1 MTSRINTLSVQN
13 TLKKMGPLLG
23 LVILSVLLSFATP
36 NFLTSS
42 NLFSVLRQVTYSGLL
57 AFGMTFVILIGGI
70 DLSVGAILALVGI
83 VTASMIQSGLNPILA
98 TLLGI
103 VFGALCGTFN
113 GLLIAVG
120 RIAPF
125 IATLATMILFRGF
138 AQEYSQSKPISVN
151 GSGFFDAIGSGYI
164 FNILPTPVLI
174 MLVIY
179 LVLWFV
185 LKKTAFG
192 RHVYALG
199 GSEVVALISGLK
211 VKTIKLWVYT
221 LSGALSAI
229 AALVVTSRLSSAS
242 PNAGSMYE
250 LDAIA
255 AVVLGGTSLSG
266 GRGWIFGTLVGVV
279 LLGVLS
285 NGLNLLNVSANYQ
298 LIIKGLVI
306 LFAVLMDR
314 KNT

>member
-1 MTSRINTLSVQN
+1 
-13 TLKKMGPLLG
+13 
-23 LVILSVLLSFATP
+23 
-36 NFLTSS
+36 
-42 NLFSVLRQVTYSGLL
+42 
-57 AFGMTFVILIGGI
+57 
-70 DLSVGAILALVGI
+70 
-83 VTASMIQSGLNPILA
+83 
-98 TLLGI
+98 
-103 VFGALCGTFN
+103 
-113 GLLIAVG
+113 
-120 RIAPF
+120 
-125 IATLATMILFRGF
+125 
-138 AQEYSQSKPISVN
+138 
-151 GSGFFDAIGSGYI
+151 
-164 FNILPTPVLI
+164 

-199 GSEVVALISGLK
+199 GSEDVALISGLK

>member
-1 MTSRINTLSVQN
+1 MKPLSIGATV
-13 TLKKMGPLLG
+13 KKMGPLLG
-23 LVILSVLLSFATP
+23 LVVLSAVLSAATP
-36 NFLTSS
+36 NFLTSN

-83 VTASMIQSGLNPILA
+83 ITASLIQTGMDPILA
-98 TLLGI
+98 SCIGILLGAAC
-103 VFGALCGTFN
+103 GAVN
-113 GLLIAVG
+113 GLLVSVG

-125 IATLATMILFRGF
+125 IATLATMILFRGI
-138 AQEYSQSKPISVN
+138 AQEYSQSKPITINVD
-151 GSGFFDAIGSGYI
+151 GFFNDIGSGYL
-164 FNILPTPVLI
+164 FNTVPTPVVL
-174 MLVIY
+174 MLAVY
-179 LVLWFV
+179 FVLWFV
-185 LKKTAFG
+185 LKKTRFG

-199 GSEVVALISGLK
+199 GSEDVARISGLK
-211 VKTIKLWVYT
+211 VRSLKLWVYT
-221 LSGALSAI
+221 LSGILSAV

-242 PNAGSMYE
+242 PNAGVMYE

-266 GRGWIFGTLVGVV
+266 GRGWLFGTLVGVV

-298 LIIKGLVI
+298 LIIKGAVI
-306 LFAVLMDR
+306 LFAVLLDR
-314 KNT
+314 KNA

>member
-1 MTSRINTLSVQN
+1 MKSLSFADM
-13 TLKKMGPLLG
+13 LKKMGPLLG
-23 LVILSVLLSFATP
+23 LMVLSALLSLATP
-36 NFLTSS
+36 NFLTSG
-42 NLFSVLRQVTYSGLL
+42 NLFSVLRQVSYSGLL

-83 VTASMIQSGLNPILA
+83 ITASLIQTGMDPMLASLIGL
-98 TLLGI
+98 LLGA
-103 VFGALCGTFN
+103 VCGAVN
-113 GLLIAVG
+113 GLLVAVG

-125 IATLATMILFRGF
+125 IATLATMILFRGV
-138 AQEYSQSKPISVN
+138 AQEYSQSKPISIN
-151 GSGFFDAIGSGYI
+151 ADGFFNEIGTGYVFDVI
-164 FNILPTPVLI
+164 PMPVIL
-174 MLVIY
+174 MLMVY

-185 LKKTAFG
+185 LKKTRFG

-199 GSEVVALISGLK
+199 GSEDVARISGLK
-211 VKTIKLWVYT
+211 VKSLKLWVYT
-221 LSGALSAI
+221 LSGLLSAV

-242 PNAGSMYE
+242 PTAGSMYE

-298 LIIKGLVI
+298 LIIKGAVI
-306 LFAVLMDR
+306 LFAVLLDR
-314 KNT
+314 KNA

>member
-1 MTSRINTLSVQN
+1 MNSLSIGA

-23 LVILSVLLSFATP
+23 LIVLSIFLSIATP

-42 NLFSVLRQVTYSGLL
+42 NLFSVLRQVSYSGLL

-83 VTASMIQSGLNPILA
+83 ITASLIQAGVDPILA
-98 TLLGI
+98 SLIGVLL
-103 VFGALCGTFN
+103 GALCGAFN
-113 GLLIAVG
+113 GLLISVG
-120 RIAPF
+120 KIAPF
-125 IATLATMILFRGF
+125 IATLATMILFRGI
-138 AQEYSQSKPISVN
+138 AQEYSQSKPISIN
-151 GSGFFDAIGSGYI
+151 ATGFFDAIGSGYLLDFI
-164 FNILPTPVLI
+164 PIPVLL
-174 MLVIY
+174 MLVVY
-179 LVLWFV
+179 FVLWFV
-185 LKKTAFG
+185 LQKTRFG
-192 RHVYALG
+192 RYVYALG
-199 GSEVVALISGLK
+199 GSEDVALISGLK
-211 VKTIKLWVYT
+211 VKRLKLWVYT
-221 LSGALSAI
+221 LSGVMSAI

-242 PNAGSMYE
+242 PNAGAMYE

-266 GRGWIFGTLVGVV
+266 GRGWIFGTLIGVI

>member
-1 MTSRINTLSVQN
+1 MKQLSIGA
-13 TLKKMGPLLG
+13 TIKKMGPLLG
-23 LVILSVLLSFATP
+23 LVVLSAVLSAATP
-36 NFLTSS
+36 NFLTSN

-83 VTASMIQSGLNPILA
+83 ITASLIQTGMDPILA
-98 TLLGI
+98 SCIGILLGAAC
-103 VFGALCGTFN
+103 GAVN
-113 GLLIAVG
+113 GLLVSVG

-125 IATLATMILFRGF
+125 IATLATMILFRGI
-138 AQEYSQSKPISVN
+138 AQEYSQSKPITINVD
-151 GSGFFDAIGSGYI
+151 GFFNDIGSGYL
-164 FNILPTPVLI
+164 FNTVPTPVVL
-174 MLVIY
+174 MLAVYFI
-179 LVLWFV
+179 LWFV
-185 LKKTAFG
+185 LKKTRFG

-199 GSEVVALISGLK
+199 GSEDVARISGLK
-211 VKTIKLWVYT
+211 VRSLKLWVYT
-221 LSGALSAI
+221 LSGILSAL

-242 PNAGSMYE
+242 PNAGVMYE

-266 GRGWIFGTLVGVV
+266 GRGWLFGTLVGVV

-298 LIIKGLVI
+298 LIIKGAVI
-306 LFAVLMDR
+306 LFAVLLDC
-314 KNT
+314 KNA

>member
-1 MTSRINTLSVQN
+1 MKQLSIGA
-13 TLKKMGPLLG
+13 TIKKMGPLLG
-23 LVILSVLLSFATP
+23 LVVLSAVLSTATP
-36 NFLTSS
+36 NFLTSN

-83 VTASMIQSGLNPILA
+83 ITASLIQTGMDPILA
-98 TLLGI
+98 SCIGILLGAAC
-103 VFGALCGTFN
+103 GAVN
-113 GLLIAVG
+113 GLLVSVG

-125 IATLATMILFRGF
+125 IATLATMILFRGI
-138 AQEYSQSKPISVN
+138 AQEYSQSKPITINVD
-151 GSGFFDAIGSGYI
+151 GFFNDIGSGYL
-164 FNILPTPVLI
+164 FNTVPTPVVL
-174 MLVIY
+174 MLAVYFI
-179 LVLWFV
+179 LWFV
-185 LKKTAFG
+185 LKKTRFG

-199 GSEVVALISGLK
+199 GSEDVARISGLK
-211 VKTIKLWVYT
+211 VKSLKLWVYT
-221 LSGALSAI
+221 LSGILSAV

-242 PNAGSMYE
+242 PNAGVMYE

-266 GRGWIFGTLVGVV
+266 GRGWLFGTLVGVV

-298 LIIKGLVI
+298 LIIKGAVI
-306 LFAVLMDR
+306 LFAVLLDR
-314 KNT
+314 KNA

>member
-1 MTSRINTLSVQN
+1 MKPLAIGATM
-13 TLKKMGPLLG
+13 KKMGPLLG
-23 LVILSVLLSFATP
+23 LIVLSAVLSVATP

-83 VTASMIQSGLNPILA
+83 ITASLIQSGMDPILA
-98 TLLGI
+98 SFAGVLL
-103 VFGALCGTFN
+103 GALCGAAN
-113 GLLIAVG
+113 GLLVSIG

-125 IATLATMILFRGF
+125 IATLATMILFRGM
-138 AQEYSQSKPISVN
+138 AQEYSQSRPITINVD
-151 GSGFFDAIGSGYI
+151 GFFNEIGSGYL
-164 FNILPTPVLI
+164 FGTVPTPVVL
-174 MLVIY
+174 MLVVY
-179 LVLWFV
+179 AVLWFV
-185 LKKTAFG
+185 LRKTRFG
-192 RHVYALG
+192 RYVYALG
-199 GSEVVALISGLK
+199 GSEEVARISGLK
-211 VKTIKLWVYT
+211 VKSLKLWVYT
-221 LSGALSAI
+221 LSGLLSGM

-242 PNAGSMYE
+242 PNAGVMYE

-266 GRGWIFGTLVGVV
+266 GRGWLFGTLVGVV
-279 LLGVLS
+279 LLGVLG

-298 LIIKGLVI
+298 LIIKGAVI
-306 LFAVLMDR
+306 LFAVLLDR